1 MTEMNILLIALIM
14 YILSIFIYFKF
25 NLKWVLIATIL
36 LWFVPIF
43 LIENLF
49 IQIFCVIMIIV
60 TITITFLA
68 KRGVLTMRLFKHKY
82 LRVIKFNTDKS
93 STITYHLSDKFKP
106 SF

>member
-1 MTEMNILLIALIM
+1 MTDMNILLIALIL

-25 NLKWVLIATIL
+25 RIKWILIATIL

-60 TITITFLA
+60 TITITFFSE
-68 KRGVLTMRLFKHKY
+68 REQY
-82 LRVIKFNTDKS
+82 
-93 STITYHLSDKFKP
+93 
-106 SF
+106 

>member
-1 MTEMNILLIALIM
+1 M

-60 TITITFLA
+60 TITITFFSE
-68 KRGVLTMRLFKHKY
+68 REEF
-82 LRVIKFNTDKS
+82 
-93 STITYHLSDKFKP
+93 
-106 SF
+106 